1 MPGPQVPVVSALHRQ
16 IARGAVVARCTG
28 IIVVRPGPIET
39 GTGLGPAILDQAVVA
54 SELKFA
60 GRAIAVVAGEFTD
73 VVAGA
78 LAAAAVG
85 AAALAPRVARRPV
98 RSCFGVLRTEAV
110 DRAFVT
116 VVVAVVVPAL
126 PWNCLLYTSPS
137 PRDATLSRM
146 PSSA

>member
-1 MPGPQVPVVSALHRQ
+1 MVLVPVV
-16 IARGAVVARCTG
+16 VAKNTG
-28 IIVVRPGPIET
+28 IIVVRPVPIET
-39 GTGLGPAILDQAVVA
+39 VTGLVPAVLDQAVVA
-54 SELKFA
+54 RELSFA

-73 VVAGA
+73 VAAGA

-116 VVVAVVVPAL
+116 VVVAVVV
-126 PWNCLLYTSPS
+126 
-137 PRDATLSRM
+137 
-146 PSSA
+146 